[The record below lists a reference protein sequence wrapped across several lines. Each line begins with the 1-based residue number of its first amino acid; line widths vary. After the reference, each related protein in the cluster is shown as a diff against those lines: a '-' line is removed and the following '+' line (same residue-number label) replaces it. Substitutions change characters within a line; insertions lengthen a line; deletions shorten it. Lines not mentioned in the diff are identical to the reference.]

1 MDIRTYRTASP
12 TAGTRRLAS
21 AVPAVVTATVLLL
34 TGCGDGGTEPTEA
47 DTGVPINT
55 GVADPAV
62 SPTASDDP
70 LTGSEP

>member
-1 MDIRTYRTASP
+1 MDTRTSRTP
-12 TAGTRRLAS
+12 TTRRLSSIA
-21 AVPAVVTATVLLL
+21 PTVVAATVLLL
-34 TGCGDGGTEPTEA
+34 TGCGEGGVEPTEA

-55 GVADPAV
+55 GAADPAA